1 MASHSTAHYFLEGL
15 VELGIEYL
23 FCNFGTDHASLIE
36 ELARWDSIGRAHPTV
51 IRCPHEN
58 VAIHMAGGYAAMTGR
73 GQAVIV
79 HVDAGTANAAM
90 GMNNLFRT
98 RLPVLLIAGKAPS
111 TIHGELT
118 GSRDN
123 YVHFVQ
129 DPFDIGSLVRPYVKW
144 EYNLPTG
151 VVVKEAL
158 RRPHHD
164 AKRAARAGVH
174 DLAA

>member
-1 MASHSTAHYFLEGL
+1 MSWAFEH
-15 VELGIEYL
+15 L

-36 ELARWDSIGRAHPTV
+36 EFARWDQAGRAYPKI

-58 VAIHMAGGYAAMTGR
+58 VAIHMAGAYAMMTGK

-79 HVDAGTANAAM
+79 HVDAGTANAVM
-90 GMNNLFRT
+90 GMHNLCRG
-98 RLPVLLIAGKAPS
+98 RLPVLLIAGKAPH
-111 TIHGELT
+111 TIHGELP

-158 RRPHHD
+158 RRAHSVMQSEPW
-164 AKRAARAGVH
+164 RPGLY
-174 DLAA
+174 DLAT